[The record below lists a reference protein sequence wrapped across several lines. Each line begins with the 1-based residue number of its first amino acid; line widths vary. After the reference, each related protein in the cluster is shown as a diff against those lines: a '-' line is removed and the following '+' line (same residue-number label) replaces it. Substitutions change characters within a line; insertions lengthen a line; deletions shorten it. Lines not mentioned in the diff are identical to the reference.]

1 MIYVT
6 LYINKMQV
14 IYIYIYCIFMINPQQ
29 SVINIANIML
39 YIAANQSI
47 MQITKAEVLKREL
60 KIIQNIYMTL
70 YKL

>member
-1 MIYVT
+1 
-6 LYINKMQV
+6 
-14 IYIYIYCIFMINPQQ
+14 MINPQQ